1 MAVSSLF
8 LALVYAA
15 AAILGLLV
23 LSVVFAAVK
32 ILLRRAWYAVRDRFG
47 R

>member
-1 MAVSSLF
+1 MVADSLF
-8 LALVYAA
+8 CALVYAA

-32 ILLRRAWYAVRDRFG
+32 IVVRRAWYAVRERLG

>member
-1 MAVSSLF
+1 MKC
-8 LALVYAA
+8 LAYGAMG
-15 AAILGLLV
+15 ILALLV

-32 ILLRRAWYAVRDRFG
+32 ILLRRAWYPVRERFW

>member
-1 MAVSSLF
+1 MGADSLF

-15 AAILGLLV
+15 AAILALLA

-32 ILLRRAWYAVRDRFG
+32 IVARRAWYAVRERL
-47 R
+47 RR